1 MYTAF
6 TAVILAALVQSAA
19 INGQRD
25 KYEACLSQAFESAK
39 AQKMPAE
46 ALDAHLRQNCASIEE
61 SFEGAL
67 IAFDLKNKVPRK
79 QAAADAQLQVN
90 DLVDN
95 LVERYRALAARQ

>member
-1 MYTAF
+1 MFTAF

-25 KYEACLSQAFESAK
+25 KYEACLTKAFDGAK
-39 AQKMPAE
+39 AQNMPAE
-46 ALDAHLRQNCASIEE
+46 ALDTHLRQACTSIEE

-67 IAFDLKNKVPRK
+67 IAFDLKNKVPRN

>member
-1 MYTAF
+1 MFIAF
-6 TAVILAALVQSAA
+6 TAVIVAALIQSAA

-25 KYEACLSQAFESAK
+25 NYESCLNKAFESAK
-39 AQKMPAE
+39 TQKMPAE
-46 ALDAHLRQNCASIEE
+46 ALDAHLRQNCAPVEQ
-61 SFEGAL
+61 SFEAAL

-95 LVERYRALAARQ
+95 LVERYRSLAARQ

>member
-1 MYTAF
+1 MFTAF

-19 INGQRD
+19 INSQRD
-25 KYEACLSQAFESAK
+25 NYESCLTKAFESAK
-39 AQKMPAE
+39 VQKLPAE
-46 ALDAHLRQNCASIEE
+46 ALDAHLRQGCASIEA

-95 LVERYRALAARQ
+95 LVESYRALAARP